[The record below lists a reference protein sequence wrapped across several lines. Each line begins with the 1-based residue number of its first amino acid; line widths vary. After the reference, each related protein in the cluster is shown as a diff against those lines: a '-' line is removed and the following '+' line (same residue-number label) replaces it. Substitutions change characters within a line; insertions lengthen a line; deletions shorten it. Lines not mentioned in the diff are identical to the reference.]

1 MDRNWTQFTRVALR
15 PTVWAIGVA
24 AAVLMTGCSSSNSAR
39 TADSTPGSQAAT
51 STRSGEGAQS
61 ASTESTPEMT
71 RRLDSIAV
79 LGHSGATGT
88 LSDRQNITRDAHE
101 NSWATGENPRVRS
114 IYWRLLENHP
124 AMEGHNFNAAV
135 NGSTVNDLES
145 QFNALLLE
153 ADPQPDVV
161 LIQTIDNDMRC
172 DGTDPD
178 NYTPFA
184 QTLDDVLTAIA
195 EEIPNVQFYL
205 TGPWATVENWTAW
218 AATDVEKVQQNSGN
232 GPCDVFK
239 ENGQPSA
246 RGIRSTQAIVDSY
259 WARVESVC
267 ARHHG
272 CSTDHGAQER
282 FMPTD
287 RDVAWDRNHL
297 SIAGHRKYAKIAWS
311 EFPEQIKNRP

>member
-1 MDRNWTQFTRVALR
+1 MKFIPSRAWTVPLAASGLLLVACSSGEPAAKTSELSSVESSASPSSPDDSGSASSR
-15 PTVWAIGVA
+15 PTPA
-24 AAVLMTGCSSSNSAR
+24 L
-39 TADSTPGSQAAT
+39 TP
-51 STRSGEGAQS
+51 
-61 ASTESTPEMT
+61 
-71 RRLDSIAV
+71 RLDSIAV
-79 LGHSGATGT
+79 IGHSGATGT

-114 IYWRLLENHP
+114 IYWRLLQDHP

-153 ADPQPDVV
+153 ADPVPDVV
-161 LIQTIDNDMRC
+161 LIQTIDNDQRC

-178 NYTPFA
+178 NYSPFA
-184 QTLDDVLTAIA
+184 KTLDDVLTTIE

-205 TGPWATVENWTAW
+205 VSQWATVENWTAW
-218 AATDVEKVQQNSGN
+218 AANDVEKVEQNSGN

-246 RGIRSTQAIVDSY
+246 RGMRSMQAIVDAY

-267 ARHHG
+267 ARHDG
-272 CSTDHGAQER
+272 CFTDHGVQQQR

-287 RDVAWDRNHL
+287 PDVAWDRNHL
-297 SIAGHRKYAKIAWS
+297 SIAGHRKYAEIAWS
-311 EFPEQIKNRP
+311 EFPEQIKSRP

>member
-1 MDRNWTQFTRVALR
+1 MDRNWKQATRAASLP

-24 AAVLMTGCSSSNSAR
+24 VAVLMTGCSSSNGSE
-39 TADSTPGSQAAT
+39 TAGSTPGIEDASST
-51 STRSGEGAQS
+51 SSADGAQS
-61 ASTESTPEMT
+61 ASAESTPQMT

-114 IYWRLLENHP
+114 IYWRLLQDHP

-145 QFNALLLE
+145 QFEALLTE
-153 ADPQPDVV
+153 ADPLPDVV

-172 DGTDPD
+172 DGTDAD
-178 NYTPFA
+178 NYAPFA
-184 QTLDDVLTAIA
+184 RTLDDALATI
-195 EEIPNVQFYL
+195 EEKIPNVQFYL
-205 TGPWATVENWTAW
+205 VSQWATVENWTAW
-218 AATDVEKVQQNSGN
+218 AANDVEKVQQNSGN

-246 RGIRSTQAIVDSY
+246 RG
-259 WARVESVC
+259 C
-267 ARHHG
+267 AR
-272 CSTDHGAQER
+272 CRPSSI
-282 FMPTD
+282 PT
-287 RDVAWDRNHL
+287 
-297 SIAGHRKYAKIAWS
+297 GPGWS
-311 EFPEQIKNRP
+311 RCALGTMAASPTTECRSDSCPPTGTSPGIGTTSR